1 MKSVANKTQKP
12 LSVPLPRGKTL
23 HLGPGKTG
31 QISSEAAEHP
41 PLAKLVHAGEIEV
54 FDDSPAPTGGTGAGG
69 KGGRSFYRPPREQ
82 RKSPQRRP
90 VSETELT
97 HVASCQESTGPHL
110 RFSPRGKVVVRTER
124 ATDPDAGDQECRR
137 GRCASASR
145 SPSRSSVQKRERAFA
160 QRRASAS

>member
-1 MKSVANKTQKP
+1 MTNDETATTSIANETQKP

-69 KGGRSFYRPPREQ
+69 KGGRSFYGHPG
-82 RKSPQRRP
+82 SSGSRR
-90 VSETELT
+90 S
-97 HVASCQESTGPHL
+97 
-110 RFSPRGKVVVRTER
+110 
-124 ATDPDAGDQECRR
+124 GDR
-137 GRCASASR
+137 
-145 SPSRSSVQKRERAFA
+145 
-160 QRRASAS
+160 